1 MTPKEL
7 AEWLQK
13 EHVQV
18 EELSNGLREQVA
30 TLPRRHLGRWLAD
43 LCAQFECFR
52 AHLQKH
58 MALEEYDGYLSAVL
72 ECRPTLSGR
81 VSVLKHEHLEM
92 GQLMTSIYQ
101 TLRAITADDRLIMRD
116 CCSRIRHLLDSVEE
130 HETAENMMVTYVF
143 TQDIGTQD

>member
-7 AEWLQK
+7 ADWLQK
-13 EHVQV
+13 EHAEV
-18 EELSNGLREQVA
+18 EDLSNGLREQVA
-30 TLPRRHLGRWLAD
+30 TLPRRHLGRWLED
-43 LCAQFECFR
+43 LCARFESFR

-58 MALEEYDGYLSAVL
+58 MALEEYDGYLASVL

-81 VSVLKHEHLEM
+81 ISALKHEHLEI

-101 TLRAITADDRLIMRD
+101 ALQAITADDHLIMRH

-130 HETAENMMVTYVF
+130 HEQAENTMVTHVF
-143 TQDIGTQD
+143 TQDIGPQD